1 MYLSIHSIHDKYLQ
15 QTTKKL
21 QDPPLPTKTLPLG
34 TSGHPWGSSV
44 LRQNGVLSLVAL
56 AFPRCEQRISRSW
69 ATAAEWDHVSQS
81 SVTWFQNN
89 KGQEEFFFFMK
100 SFFSVLEGVLFF
112 CGWNVFGVFHP
123 EKDQDGKIMLLLL
136 SAGRPGLFCF
146 NGFLCHMMNSQKYW
160 VTG

>member
-21 QDPPLPTKTLPLG
+21 QDPPLPTKTLPLE
-34 TSGHPWGSSV
+34 TSGSPFGD
-44 LRQNGVLSLVAL
+44 LPCCAKNGVLSLVAL

-89 KGQEEFFFFMK
+89 EGQEESFFSWK
-100 SFFSVLEGVLFF
+100 SFFFVLEGVRFF
-112 CGWNVFGVFHP
+112 LCVFEMFLVFSHP
-123 EKDQDGKIMLLLL
+123 EKNKEFLVKECFCCF
-136 SAGRPGLFCF
+136 RPEDL
-146 NGFLCHMMNSQKYW
+146 
-160 VTG
+160 

>member
-1 MYLSIHSIHDKYLQ
+1 MYLSIHSIHNEYLQ

-21 QDPPLPTKTLPLG
+21 QDPLRTKTLPLG
-34 TSGHPWGSSV
+34 TIGHPWGSSV

-89 KGQEEFFFFMK
+89 KGQEEFFFRSCGG
-100 SFFSVLEGVLFF
+100 SFFCV
-112 CGWNVFGVFHP
+112 WIVFGCFWCFPTRKKNQEFLVKSCFFVAFRR
-123 EKDQDGKIMLLLL
+123 KTWTFGWWQ
-136 SAGRPGLFCF
+136 GRMDFAA
-146 NGFLCHMMNSQKYW
+146 SRS
-160 VTG
+160 

>member
-1 MYLSIHSIHDKYLQ
+1 MYLSIHSIHDEYLQ

-21 QDPPLPTKTLPLG
+21 QDPLRTKTLPLG
-34 TSGHPWGSSV
+34 TIGHPWGSSV

-89 KGQEEFFFFMK
+89 KGQEEF
-100 SFFSVLEGVLFF
+100 
-112 CGWNVFGVFHP
+112 
-123 EKDQDGKIMLLLL
+123 
-136 SAGRPGLFCF
+136 CF
-146 NGFLCHMMNSQKYW
+146 RS
-160 VTG
+160 